1 MFPSAP
7 PERILILPL
16 FIDMTGTRVAVFGA
30 GPVGVRKAN
39 YFAQEA
45 RVTVIGLDF
54 AEGFDP
60 RIDLVKADISDEMA
74 RWVEWADL
82 VVAATNDHVLN
93 GRIAAEAMTR
103 GRPCNRADGVST
115 FLIPSMV
122 ERNGYAIAI
131 STMGRSPGMSKYL
144 RLKLER
150 ELGVEYDLMVRLQ
163 EEVREVAKA
172 SMSSQT
178 EREAFLWE
186 IMEDEG
192 IWSLL
197 LDDYEGAKASA
208 LARLVNHDG
217 FDH

>member
-1 MFPSAP
+1 M
-7 PERILILPL
+7 IPL
-16 FIDMTGTRVAVFGA
+16 FVDMTGRKVAVFGA
-30 GPVGVRKAN
+30 GPVGLRKAN

-45 RVTVIGLDF
+45 HVTVIGLDF
-54 AEGFDP
+54 AEGFDT
-60 RIDLVKADISDEMA
+60 RIDLVKADISDKMS

-93 GRIAAEAMTR
+93 GRIAAEALTR

-115 FLIPSMV
+115 FLIPSVV

-150 ELGVEYDLMVRLQ
+150 ELGAEYDLMVRLQ
-163 EEVREVAKA
+163 EEVREAAKA
-172 SMSSQT
+172 RMSSQT

-186 IMEDEG
+186 VMEDEVV
-192 IWSLL
+192 WNLL
-197 LDDYEGAKASA
+197 LDDYEGARAIA
-208 LARLVNHDG
+208 LARLVNRDG
-217 FDH
+217 LDH

>member
-1 MFPSAP
+1 M
-7 PERILILPL
+7 IPL
-16 FIDMTGTRVAVFGA
+16 FVDMTGRKVAVFGA
-30 GPVGVRKAN
+30 GPVGLRKAN

-45 RVTVIGLDF
+45 HVTVIGLDF
-54 AEGFDP
+54 AEGFDT
-60 RIDLVKADISDEMA
+60 RIDLVKADISDEMS

-93 GRIAAEAMTR
+93 GRIAAEALTR

-115 FLIPSMV
+115 FLIPSVV

-150 ELGVEYDLMVRLQ
+150 ELGAEYDLMVRLQ
-163 EEVREVAKA
+163 EEVREAAKA
-172 SMSSQT
+172 RMSSQT

-186 IMEDEG
+186 VMEDEVV
-192 IWSLL
+192 WNLL
-197 LDDYEGAKASA
+197 LDDYEGARAIA
-208 LARLVNHDG
+208 LARLVNRDG
-217 FDH
+217 LDH